1 MIWLAVLVV
10 VVAYLLGSISFA
22 VIFTKLF
29 IKTDIREL
37 GSGNAGATNVMRV
50 GGFLPGA
57 LTFIFDALKGFV
69 ACYLAKVIFSK
80 IFEIPED
87 KVSNYFKSA
96 TSLARERAI
105 VKKTHKIYLCP
116 KCKKRLKVPKGKG
129 KIEISC
135 PCSHKFYKRT

>member
-1 MIWLAVLVV
+1 MRNFIYRIQQFMYGRNGVDGLGIAILVLNFIVRMFSPFSILF
-10 VVAYLLGSISFA
+10 YLLSWA
-22 VIFTKLF
+22 LLVLF
-29 IKTDIREL
+29 IY
-37 GSGNAGATNVMRV
+37 RV
-50 GGFLPGA
+50 
-57 LTFIFDALKGFV
+57 
-69 ACYLAKVIFSK
+69 FSK
-80 IFEIPED
+80 NLYQRRKENNFFMKYFY

-96 TSLARERAI
+96 TSIARERAI

>member
-1 MIWLAVLVV
+1 MRNFIYRIQQFMYGRNGVDCLGIAILVLNFIVRMFSPFSILF
-10 VVAYLLGSISFA
+10 YLLSWA
-22 VIFTKLF
+22 LLVLF
-29 IKTDIREL
+29 IY
-37 GSGNAGATNVMRV
+37 RV
-50 GGFLPGA
+50 
-57 LTFIFDALKGFV
+57 
-69 ACYLAKVIFSK
+69 FSK
-80 IFEIPED
+80 NLYQRRKENKFFMKYFY

>member
-1 MIWLAVLVV
+1 MRNFIYRIQQFMYGRNGVDGLGIAILVLNFIVRMFSPFSILF
-10 VVAYLLGSISFA
+10 YLLSWA
-22 VIFTKLF
+22 LLVLF
-29 IKTDIREL
+29 IY
-37 GSGNAGATNVMRV
+37 RV
-50 GGFLPGA
+50 
-57 LTFIFDALKGFV
+57 
-69 ACYLAKVIFSK
+69 FSK
-80 IFEIPED
+80 NLYQRRKENNFFMKYFY

>member
-1 MIWLAVLVV
+1 MRNFVYKIQQFMYGRNGVDGLGIAILVLNFIVRMFSPFSIFF
-10 VVAYLLGSISFA
+10 YLLSGA
-22 VIFTKLF
+22 LLVLF
-29 IKTDIREL
+29 IY
-37 GSGNAGATNVMRV
+37 RV
-50 GGFLPGA
+50 
-57 LTFIFDALKGFV
+57 
-69 ACYLAKVIFSK
+69 FSK
-80 IFEIPED
+80 NLYQRRKENNFFMKYFY

>member
-1 MIWLAVLVV
+1 MRNFIYRIQQFMYGRNGVDGLGIAILVLNFIVRMFSPFSILF
-10 VVAYLLGSISFA
+10 YLLSWA
-22 VIFTKLF
+22 LLVLF
-29 IKTDIREL
+29 
-37 GSGNAGATNVMRV
+37 VYRV
-50 GGFLPGA
+50 
-57 LTFIFDALKGFV
+57 
-69 ACYLAKVIFSK
+69 FSK
-80 IFEIPED
+80 KLYQRRKENNFFMKYFY